1 MSEMNLYFPRIPG
14 GSLVRSMS
22 RYVLAVCVLLLVPL
36 LSVAGPGTLAGQERT
51 LTVRVTGEE
60 GSVSGATVEVAH
72 RGEVRH
78 RAPTDDEGIAVIR
91 GVPADPFEVRVQALG
106 FRSRVMESVVMG
118 PEGTRVLEVRL
129 ESVPIEMEGITVR
142 AERVQIQRENTEF
155 TTRVDE
161 VAIQLL
167 PMAHDVSQ
175 LVALTPGARPGH
187 VWGGAN
193 FQANNY
199 RVDGLSANH
208 PGLGGDLLQPSINWI
223 ERVEVRGLGAG
234 AAFGGFQGG
243 LIDVFTKR
251 GTNLFQGSV
260 RSSVEHNALN
270 NTNLVSTE
278 IGTEVAAR
286 YDVEGEV
293 RGPIVR
299 DRLFYYLSG
308 RRVLQ
313 DRRALNHLTVVEGRH
328 SPVLEERTETKAFGK
343 LTWMPLPRR
352 TLELSGAYTDTRADN
367 FGMTGYEAPGAAHRY
382 TAPIWFLNASW
393 QEVLGSWGVLEG
405 RVNRFSRDER
415 HDPYGGED
423 LPGIRTWSVTPP
435 FTAFGN
441 NPFTLRSAPSS
452 TSGTAQGTFRVRTGG
467 LEHMLNVGAE
477 YTRGSFL
484 DRRIRNGGMTWL
496 PMNVRTSQ
504 YRFDPVNPATWS
516 LPSVSFVPSQWGGE
530 VWLDA
535 DVARAAVFA
544 QTALS
549 LGPRVVLSPGVRWN
563 RWQGWLSP
571 RDGDRFLAVRAGGWD
586 PRIGLLVDITSDGMF
601 VAKAHWGRYH
611 QDMISQMFDR
621 VAGGD
626 VFTNEEIWYF
636 RGDRFTDPYTRFTL
650 EERDALGAQ
659 GLFTRESV
667 VTLNETGPA
676 LDYRQ
681 PYIDQWLVA
690 LEKQFSGFVKMEALY
705 TRRSNKNMV
714 ALVDRNRDVNY
725 TRFTQVRVY
734 DEAGQ
739 VLPYG
744 GGSVFLREVY
754 LPNHLLLE
762 RLRCMAAG
770 DCPDAPPIPGFTAAD
785 TLNLVWLGPDHVL
798 TTAPDARREFSQ
810 FQVNVEVA
818 RPTWGASFSFAV
830 TDLEGNLDNVSGYT
844 DPDNYGPGPYVRV
857 NEGVN
862 AFGKLENYA
871 ERELKVSAWGELFWK
886 LRAGAF
892 WTARSGDHYSPQ
904 FRLSGQGTY
913 QYRVGTGALI
923 RGPSGFGYT
932 SSPGQILDHRFFWP
946 LEGHWIFVGPR
957 GAPQVRR
964 RANLDL
970 RVDRMLH
977 LRGYDLAFAVDL
989 FNVTDEQSITRLN
1002 TMVNNG
1008 PSFWQERQTSTFG
1021 RTPSNQYYQAP
1032 QERVPPRS
1040 LRLGLTLYF

>member
-1 MSEMNLYFPRIPG
+1 LRFIFSD
-14 GSLVRSMS
+14 
-22 RYVLAVCVLLLVPL
+22 VLAVHLAVLLLLLLLPAVAPL
-36 LSVAGPGTLAGQERT
+36 PLAGQEGT
-51 LTVRVTGEE
+51 LRVRVMGEGGAVTG
-60 GSVSGATVEVAH
+60 ALVEVIH
-72 RGEVRH
+72 QGTVRH
-78 RAPTDDEGIAVIR
+78 RMSTDDAGDAVIP
-91 GVPADPFEVRVQALG
+91 GVAFLLFDVRVQALG
-106 FRSRVMESVVMG
+106 FRTRVVEDVTRD
-118 PEGTRVLEVRL
+118 PDEARVLEVRL
-129 ESVPIEMEGITVR
+129 ESLPIELEGITVR
-142 AERVQIQRENTEF
+142 AERVQIQRQNTEF

-161 VAIQLL
+161 VAIELL

-175 LVALTPGARPGH
+175 LVALTPGARAGH

-199 RVDGLSANH
+199 RIDGLSANH

-251 GTNLFQGSV
+251 GTNRFQGNV
-260 RSSVEHNALN
+260 RSSLEHNALN

-299 DRLFYYLSG
+299 DHLFYYLSG

-313 DRRALNHLTVVEGRH
+313 DRRALNHLTMLEGRY
-328 SPVLEERTETKAFGK
+328 SPVLEERAETKTFGK
-343 LTWMPLPRR
+343 LTWIPLPTR
-352 TLELSGAYTDTRADN
+352 TVELSGAYTDTRADN

-382 TAPIWFLNASW
+382 TAPTWFLNGSW
-393 QEVLGSWGVLEG
+393 QEVLGSRGVLEG
-405 RVNRFSRDER
+405 RVNHFSRDER
-415 HDPYGGED
+415 YDPYGGED

-441 NPFTLRSAPSS
+441 NPFTFRSAPSS
-452 TSGTAQGTFRVRTGG
+452 TSGTVQGTFRVRTGG

-504 YRFDPVNPATWS
+504 YRFDPENPATWS
-516 LPSVSFVPSQWGGE
+516 LPSVNFVPSQWGGE
-530 VWLDA
+530 VCLDA
-535 DVARAAVFA
+535 DVARAAIFA
-544 QTALS
+544 QSALS
-549 LGPRVVLSPGVRWN
+549 LGPRVVLSPGLRWN

-571 RDGDRFLAVRAGGWD
+571 RSGDRFLAVQARGWD
-586 PRIGLLVDITSDGMF
+586 PRMGLMVDITSDGMF

-636 RGDRFTDPYTRFTL
+636 RGDRFTDPFARFTA
-650 EERDALGAQ
+650 EERDALGAR

-714 ALVDRNRDVNY
+714 ALVDRNREVNY

-739 VLPYG
+739 MLPYG
-744 GGSVFLREVY
+744 GGSVFLQEVY
-754 LPNHLLLE
+754 LPNNLLLE

-770 DCPDAPPIPGFTAAD
+770 NCPDAPPIPGLTVAD

-810 FQVNVEVA
+810 FQLNVEVA

-830 TDLEGNLDNVSGYT
+830 TDLEGNLDNVTGYT
-844 DPDNYGPGPYVRV
+844 DPESYGPGPYVRV
-857 NEGVN
+857 NEAVN

-871 ERELKVSAWGELFWK
+871 ERELKVSAWGEVFWK
-886 LRAGAF
+886 LRAGVF
-892 WTARSGDHYSPQ
+892 WTNRTGDHYSPQ

-913 QYRVGTGALI
+913 QYRVGTGALV
-923 RGPSGFGYT
+923 RGPSGFGFT
-932 SSPGQILDHRFFWP
+932 SSPGQILDHRFFGP

-957 GAPQVRR
+957 GTPQVRR
-964 RANLDL
+964 RANLDF

-1040 LRLGLTLYF
+1040 LRLGLTVYF

>member
-1 MSEMNLYFPRIPG
+1 MRFIFSD
-14 GSLVRSMS
+14 
-22 RYVLAVCVLLLVPL
+22 VLAVHLAVLLLLLPAVAPL
-36 LSVAGPGTLAGQERT
+36 PLAGQEGT
-51 LTVRVTGEE
+51 LRVRVMGE
-60 GSVSGATVEVAH
+60 GGPVSGALVEVIH
-72 RGEVRH
+72 QGTVRH
-78 RAPTDDEGIAVIR
+78 RMSTDDAGNAVIP
-91 GVPADPFEVRVQALG
+91 GVAFLLFDVRVQALG
-106 FRSRVMESVVMG
+106 FRTRVVEDVTRDPDES
-118 PEGTRVLEVRL
+118 RVLEVRL
-129 ESVPIEMEGITVR
+129 ESLPIELAGITVR
-142 AERVQIQRENTEF
+142 AERVQIQRQNTEF

-161 VAIQLL
+161 VAIELL

-175 LVALTPGARPGH
+175 LVGLTPGARPGH

-199 RVDGLSANH
+199 RIDGLSANH

-251 GTNLFQGSV
+251 GTNRFQGNV
-260 RSSVEHNALN
+260 RSSLEHNALN

-313 DRRALNHLTVVEGRH
+313 DRRALNHLTMLEGRH
-328 SPVLEERTETKAFGK
+328 SPVLEERAETKTFGK
-343 LTWMPLPRR
+343 LTWIPLPTR
-352 TLELSGAYTDTRADN
+352 TVELSGSYTDTRADN
-367 FGMTGYEAPGAAHRY
+367 SGMTGYEVPGAAHRY
-382 TAPIWFLNASW
+382 SAPTWFLNGSW
-393 QEVLGSWGVLEG
+393 QEILGSWGVLEG
-405 RVNRFSRDER
+405 RVNHFSRDEQ
-415 HDPYGGED
+415 HQAYGGEEM
-423 LPGIRTWSVTPP
+423 PGIRTWALTPP

-467 LEHMLNVGAE
+467 LEHMLSLGAE

-496 PMNVRTSQ
+496 PLNVRSSQ
-504 YRFDPVNPATWS
+504 YSFEPDNPGTWTFPTVNW
-516 LPSVSFVPSQWGGE
+516 VPSQWGGE

-544 QTALS
+544 QSALA
-549 LGPRVVLSPGVRWN
+549 LGPRVVLSPGLRWN

-571 RDGDRFLAVRAGGWD
+571 RNSDRFLAVQDQGWD
-586 PRIGLLVDITSDGMF
+586 PRVGLMVDITSDGMF
-601 VAKAHWGRYH
+601 VVKAHWGRYH

-621 VAGGD
+621 VSGGD

-636 RGDRFTDPYTRFTL
+636 RGDRFTDPFTRFTV
-650 EERDALGAQ
+650 EDRDALATQ

-667 VTLNETGPA
+667 VTLNDTGPA

-705 TRRSNKNMV
+705 TRRSNKDMV

-725 TRFTQVRVY
+725 TRFTRVRVY
-734 DEAGQ
+734 DQSGLP
-739 VLPYG
+739 LPYG
-744 GGSVFLREVY
+744 GGTVFLEEVY
-754 LPNHLLLE
+754 LPNNVLLE
-762 RLRCMAAG
+762 RLRCLASG
-770 DCPDAPPIPGFTAAD
+770 DCPDAAHVPGMTLGD
-785 TLNLVWLGPDHVL
+785 TVNLQWLGADNVL
-798 TTAPDARREFSQ
+798 TTAPGARREFSQ
-810 FQVNVEVA
+810 FQLNLEVA
-818 RPTWGASFSFAV
+818 RPTWGASFSFAL

-844 DPDNYGPGPYVRV
+844 DPDSYGPGPYVRP

-862 AFGKLENYA
+862 AFGKLENYS
-871 ERELKVSAWGELFWK
+871 ERELKVSAWGELPWK

-892 WTARSGDHYSPQ
+892 WTNRTGDHYSPR
-904 FRLSGQGTY
+904 FRLSGLGSYT
-913 QYRVGTGALI
+913 YRVGTGALTVGP
-923 RGPSGFGYT
+923 RGQTTAST
-932 SSPGQILDHRFFWP
+932 GQVLDHGFFWP
-946 LEGHWIFVGPR
+946 AEGHWIFVGPR

-970 RVDRMLH
+970 RMDRMFH

-989 FNVTDEQSITRLN
+989 FNVTDERSITRLN

-1008 PSFWQERQTSTFG
+1008 TAFWQERQTSLFG
-1021 RTPSNQYYQAP
+1021 RTLSNQYFTAP

-1040 LRLGLTLYF
+1040 LRLGLMVYF